1 MEDFSKNQLKPNAA
15 PKLFHSNSLKPRQS
29 ADDEETKVA
38 RTGFL
43 DVDASRSNETIQE
56 S

>member
-29 ADDEETKVA
+29 ADDEETKNIHKK
-38 RTGFL
+38 RKEL
-43 DVDASRSNETIQE
+43 
-56 S
+56 